1 MSFPHFWHREVGSH
15 ADESDLLVE
24 LPGGL
29 HYLGKTWED
38 PHVSCPSSSLCP
50 TCLCSI
56 PSGDMSPDLSI
67 LFLGRSR
74 GCLLLGTSGGPD
86 PGHHHAWPEPL
97 WTRRTP
103 IINCGIANFSTSTEQ
118 RKAQGSNFSL
128 CTQSPTWQP
137 LQWAFW
143 QVILL
148 RESLTFCSCPRQSL
162 IKFCYCYLDIRSWC
176 AYHILQRE
184 GLCEL
189 KISGYVHSRSCIKQC
204 LGSWKVE
211 EFNQN
216 AVL

>member
-1 MSFPHFWHREVGSH
+1 MCRAPLLPC
-15 ADESDLLVE
+15 ALLVCAAF
-24 LPGGL
+24 P
-29 HYLGKTWED
+29 LGTWAQT
-38 PHVSCPSSSLCP
+38 SASSFWGC
-50 TCLCSI
+50 
-56 PSGDMSPDLSI
+56 
-67 LFLGRSR
+67 SR

-103 IINCGIANFSTSTEQ
+103 IINSGIANFNTSTEQ

-128 CTQSPTWQP
+128 CTQSPIWQP
-137 LQWAFW
+137 LQWTFW

-148 RESLTFCSCPRQSL
+148 RESLTFCSCPWQSL

-176 AYHILQRE
+176 SYHILQRE

-204 LGSWKVE
+204 LGSWKAE